1 MAFEN
6 IDLDSMMHDIVD
18 IFNLEG
24 VELVRLSGLFMR
36 ERQISNDENLT
47 PEMLDKIIHKLQKAG
62 IIHYEY
68 ILYCPHCYEVTYQVK
83 KQDNPYKAKRCDT
96 CGQIYIPQNE
106 ISIFEQKIL

>member
-6 IDLDSMMHDIVD
+6 IDIDSMMHDIVD

-36 ERQISNDENLT
+36 ERQISNDNNLT
-47 PEMLDKIIHKLQKAG
+47 PEMLDKIVHKLKKAG

-68 ILYCPHCYEVTYQVK
+68 ILYCPHCYEITYQVK